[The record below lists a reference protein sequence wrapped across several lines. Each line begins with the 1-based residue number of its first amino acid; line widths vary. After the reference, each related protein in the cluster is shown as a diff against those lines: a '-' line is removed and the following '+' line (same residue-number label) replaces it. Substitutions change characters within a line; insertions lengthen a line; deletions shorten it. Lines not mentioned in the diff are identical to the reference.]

1 MANLVIDTISSTDT
15 TASFN
20 VVNFGSARTVEV
32 ALSLNGTNVYHS
44 TPYIGQFRNMQ
55 FTVTGLS
62 PGTTYTIQA
71 VAGSDN
77 VTKTVTTTG
86 TPGTLVTISISGA
99 MRVAKNVSRTVVGV
113 VRIAKTSS
121 TAVTGAVRVAKN
133 ISKTITGGVD
143 VEKSIPKVITGAVS
157 ISSPSYT
164 DITGC
169 VNIEKHEEVVG
180 HSDIAGRVRIRKYVS
195 KTITGRARIIRL
207 DTSDIQGGVNIF
219 KSQTAEISGSVR
231 ILGDRSSYITG
242 RVRIRIAVPEKLP
255 EDWEYSGT
263 TEPEEWEKIDKAS
276 TDWSEVEKSDEN
288 WSEVEKD
295 ATSWTDSDVAGAEEW
310 NYPLEDTG

>member
-20 VVNFGSARTVEV
+20 VVNFGSARTVAV
-32 ALSLNGTNVYHS
+32 SLSLNGSDVYY
-44 TPYIGQFRNMQ
+44 TTAYIGQFRNRQ

-62 PGTTYTIQA
+62 PGTTYDIRA

-86 TPGTLVTISISGA
+86 SPSTSVTKTI
-99 MRVAKNVSRTVVGV
+99 TGV
-113 VRIAKTSS
+113 VRIAKTGS
-121 TAVTGAVRVAKN
+121 TAVTGVVRVAKN
-133 ISKTITGGVD
+133 LTKTITGVVD
-143 VEKSIPKVITGAVS
+143 VEKSIPKVITGVVN

-169 VNIEKHEEVVG
+169 VNIDKHEEVVS

-207 DTSDIQGGVNIF
+207 NTSDIQGGVNIF

-231 ILGDRSSYITG
+231 ILGDKSNYITG

-263 TEPEEWEKIDKAS
+263 TEPEEWEKIDKTS

>member
-1 MANLVIDTISSTDT
+1 MANLVIDTISSTDS

-32 ALSLNGTNVYHS
+32 SLSLNGANVYYS
-44 TPYIGQFRNMQ
+44 TPYIGQFRNKQ

-62 PGTTYTIQA
+62 PGTTYTIRA

-86 TPGTLVTISISGA
+86 SPSTSVTKTI
-99 MRVAKNVSRTVVGV
+99 TGV
-113 VRIAKTSS
+113 VRIAKTGS
-121 TAVTGAVRVAKN
+121 TGVTGVVRIAKN
-133 ISKTITGGVD
+133 VSKTIDGVVD
-143 VEKSIPKVITGAVS
+143 VEKSIPKVITGVVN

-169 VNIEKHEEVVG
+169 VNIDKHEEVVS

-195 KTITGRARIIRL
+195 KTITGRAKIARL

-219 KSQTAEISGSVR
+219 KSQTAEISGLVR
-231 ILGDRSSYITG
+231 ILGDKSNYITG

-263 TEPEEWEKIDKAS
+263 TEPEEWEKVDKAS
-276 TDWSEVEKSDEN
+276 TDWSEVEKSDES

-310 NYPLEDTG
+310 SYPLEDTA